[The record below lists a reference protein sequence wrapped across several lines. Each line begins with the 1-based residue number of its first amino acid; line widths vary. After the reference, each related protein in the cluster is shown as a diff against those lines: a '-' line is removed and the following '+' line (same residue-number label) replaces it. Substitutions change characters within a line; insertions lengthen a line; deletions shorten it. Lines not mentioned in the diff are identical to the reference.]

1 MKNITITLFLFLCLS
16 TIAQTDNNLNAYLN
30 NLFLD
35 LSSLTTKSEILHAI
49 QSDNNFKDVE
59 IGIGEDGGI
68 ITLFINSH
76 PLFENLQEEHAL
88 LIFFDD
94 EEDISKIILIIRGNH
109 FDEISSVF
117 TNQYFLEKHE
127 IADETFDSF
136 GFTLNGE
143 DIFLKIDMMKIEIPK
158 ELIETEI
165 IFPEDTFVS
174 FYPKALN

>member
-1 MKNITITLFLFLCLS
+1 MSLS
-16 TIAQTDNNLNAYLN
+16 TLAQTEDNLNAYLN

-35 LSSLTTKSEILHAI
+35 LSSLTTKLEILDAI
-49 QSDNNFKDVE
+49 QSDYNFKDVE

-68 ITLFINSH
+68 ITSFIISH

-88 LIFFDD
+88 LIFFDE
-94 EEDISKIILIIRGNH
+94 EEDISKILLIIRGNH
-109 FDEISSVF
+109 IDEISSVL
-117 TNQYFLEKHE
+117 TNQYLLEKHE
-127 IADETFDSF
+127 IGGETFDSF
-136 GFTLNGE
+136 GFTLNGK

-158 ELIETEI
+158 ELIETGI